1 MPERRHFENC
11 SGCSDS
17 LPSSDGRYPIFPA
30 AMKKNRF
37 QPEPAPEVPQVLIVE
52 DDRTTAALVG
62 AILHNHG
69 LETRTCHSL
78 GEAREQLDTHSEIA
92 AAVVDLGLPDGDG
105 IDLIRSCRQSHP
117 GTVFFVLSAR
127 ETIES
132 AVLAMKAGALDYFTK
147 PFDPETLAGSLRAV
161 VAGNR
166 SLPVP
171 PPAASTLE
179 TQLMRWKSPSMRQA
193 VELAVAA
200 ARTTSPVMITGAPST
215 GKTHLAR
222 LIHRECSPAENPL
235 LVVDAAV
242 LPPEEIATEL
252 FGRRPGMDPSA
263 AGGARGKLHKGGGTT
278 IAIQNI
284 EHLNHSLQASL
295 LDWLANASGHGTR
308 NASRLISMTSADLS
322 AAVRDGSFRDDLR
335 YALSVYH
342 IAMPSIAERPD
353 DLPELCEDIITRVC
367 VSRGI
372 RRPSLTRKALETL
385 LDHPWPGNFS
395 ELQSVLE
402 HAVTRTSDRIITRD
416 ELPRL
421 GHWTL
426 PGGPRSLPIGI
437 TSLDEVNRASL
448 IAALEACG
456 GNRRRAAQRLKVSLR
471 TVYNMLQ
478 RYQIAESM
486 PSSRSKRRKLKK
498 PLESKPSEWAEPA
511 I

>member
-1 MPERRHFENC
+1 
-11 SGCSDS
+11 
-17 LPSSDGRYPIFPA
+17 
-30 AMKKNRF
+30 MKKPRLK
-37 QPEPAPEVPQVLIVE
+37 QEPAHEVPQVLIVE

-62 AILHNHG
+62 AILQGHG

-78 GEAREQLDTHSEIA
+78 GEAREQLDAHSEIA

-147 PFDPETLAGSLRAV
+147 PFDPEALAGSLRAV
-161 VAGNR
+161 VAGTR
-166 SLPVP
+166 SLPEP
-171 PPAASTLE
+171 PPTASALE
-179 TQLMRWKSPSMRQA
+179 AQLIRWKSPSMRQA
-193 VELAVAA
+193 VELAAAA

-215 GKTHLAR
+215 GKTHLSR
-222 LIHRECSPAENPL
+222 LIHRERTHAENA
-235 LVVDAAV
+235 LVVLDAAV
-242 LPPEEIATEL
+242 LPPDEIATEL
-252 FGRRPGMDPSA
+252 FGRRPGMDSGQ
-263 AGGARGKLHKGGGTT
+263 AGGARGKLHKGNGTT

-284 EHLNHSLQASL
+284 ERLNHSLQAAL
-295 LDWLANASGHGTR
+295 LDWLGDASSHDAR
-308 NASRLISMTSADLS
+308 NASRLISMTSADLGE
-322 AAVRDGSFRDDLR
+322 AVRDGSFRDDLR

-342 IAMPSIAERPD
+342 ISMPSIAERPE

-372 RRPSLTRKALETL
+372 RRPSLTRKALEAL

-395 ELQSVLE
+395 ELQSALE
-402 HAVTRTSDRIITRD
+402 HAVTRTADRIIGRD
-416 ELPRL
+416 DLPRL
-421 GHWTL
+421 GHWTV

-486 PSSRSKRRKLKK
+486 PSSRSKRRKPKK
-498 PLESKPSEWAEPA
+498 AAESAESA
-511 I
+511 V